1 MTPTWY
7 IQSSISYHTLEPLH
21 DAFEALDMTYVQV
34 PTIPFKQELP
44 DDIEYISPAIPFGGC
59 SFVRL
64 CIDHLIMSEINIL
77 MSQFTLV
84 QYTVSQSLMKY
95 S

>member
-44 DDIEYISPAIPFGGC
+44 DDVEYISPAIPFGGC
-59 SFVRL
+59 SRRD
-64 CIDHLIMSEINIL
+64 IGQN
-77 MSQFTLV
+77 QAAAFTPGGRRARDGGL
-84 QYTVSQSLMKY
+84 
-95 S
+95 